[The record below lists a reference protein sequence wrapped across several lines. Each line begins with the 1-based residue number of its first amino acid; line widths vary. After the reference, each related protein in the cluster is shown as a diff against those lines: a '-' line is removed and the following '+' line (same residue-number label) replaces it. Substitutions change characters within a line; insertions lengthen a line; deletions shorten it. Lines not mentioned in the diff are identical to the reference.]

1 MVAYQHPAGLNPLQR
16 FRQAGAILRGT
27 SRAAN
32 SGWYQ
37 SALELDL
44 QLHLR
49 VDGNRLDSF
58 LYDARSKQWSA
69 GPAIQEEFA
78 TDLTLVPAF
87 AAEVIACA
95 QKTGTSAIGVV
106 LHIADEFATSEL
118 KPELDNPGAL
128 AELRTTVENDPK
140 AVLDDSSVSATES
153 SWRLIPYPAAGSEA
167 IATTVCI
174 SRHWSGFLDEL
185 RKIGEEK
192 NFPLVT
198 RAISAPLTCLLA
210 LPDLKTTELTRLL
223 IAVLPY
229 PRFTL
234 LAFFNEH
241 GDLRL
246 LRTLQHRGQRRPTN
260 LRHAASTTA
269 AALEL
274 SDPEVFLFTI
284 GEQADPQLA
293 ADLQLVFPAASI
305 HGIDWSGTPYK
316 LSSTGLG
323 CPEPMIA
330 TALSITPDS
339 PLASAHTFTVLR
351 GDGWAV
357 QDFIP
362 VAKEASEVYPT
373 RGEMKL
379 LRSARY
385 ARLAFASVGLL
396 ALAWTMLQMVD
407 MIRKPE
413 WAFDAKDGKSQQ
425 QRLAFLATERARIDH
440 WDNLLEDRSKA
451 WASMELVG
459 GLFPDNSGF
468 LVKSFS
474 HIIRTDSAPGQA
486 KVGFVREWKITGLAR
501 EEALERLAILNT
513 RDGMSAIFNGVATVT
528 GNTSFRSD
536 LPNRSLV
543 VNVRTLENS
552 GFRQGPIDE
561 LARLDEST
569 YPFSFDLSIQQRFE
583 SADPMAVTSAKA
595 P

>member
-32 SGWYQ
+32 SAWYQ
-37 SALELDL
+37 SSLELDL

-58 LYDARSKQWSA
+58 LFDRRSNQWSA
-69 GPAIQEEFA
+69 GPALDEVLA
-78 TDLTLVPAF
+78 TDLTQVPAF
-87 AAEVIACA
+87 AALVVACA
-95 QKTGTSAIGVV
+95 QKAGTQAIGVV

-128 AELRTTVENDPK
+128 AELRHTIESDPK
-140 AVLDDSSVSATES
+140 SILDDSSVSATES
-153 SWRLIPYPAAGSEA
+153 SWRMIPYPAAGSEA

-174 SRHWSGFLDEL
+174 SRHWAGFLDEL
-185 RKIGEEK
+185 RKYGEDK
-192 NFPLVT
+192 NFPIAT
-198 RAISAPLTCLLA
+198 RAISAPLVTLLA
-210 LPDLKTTELTRLL
+210 LPDLKQDELNRPL

-274 SDPEVFLFTI
+274 SDPEVFLLTI
-284 GEQADPQLA
+284 GEHADPQLA

-305 HGIDWSGTPYK
+305 HEIDWSGTPYHAA
-316 LSSTGLG
+316 STGAG
-323 CPEPMIA
+323 CPEAMIA
-330 TALSITPDS
+330 TALSVTPSS
-339 PLASAHTFTVLR
+339 PLAASHTFTVLR

-357 QDFIP
+357 QDFLP
-362 VAKEASEVYPT
+362 VAKEAAEVYPS

-385 ARLAFASVGLL
+385 ARLAFASAGLL
-396 ALAWTMLQMVD
+396 ALAWTGLQMID

-413 WAFDAKDGKSQQ
+413 WAFDSKTAQSQQ
-425 QRLAFLATERARIDH
+425 QRLAFLATERARLDH

-451 WASMELVG
+451 WSSMELLS
-459 GLFPDNSGF
+459 GLFPDRSGF
-468 LVKSFS
+468 LTKTFNHS
-474 HIIRTDSAPGQA
+474 IRPDSAPGQA

-501 EEALERLAILNT
+501 EDALERLAILNT
-513 RDGMSAIFNGVATVT
+513 RDGISAIFNGVANLT
-528 GNTSFRSD
+528 GNESYRTD
-536 LPNRSLV
+536 LPSRSLV

-552 GFRQGPIDE
+552 SWRPAPIDDSS
-561 LARLDEST
+561 RLDESS
-569 YPFSFDLSIQQRFE
+569 YPYSFDLTIQQRFE
-583 SADPMAVTSAKA
+583 SSDVMAVTSAKA